1 MNRKLTVQQIVQ
13 QMVSA
18 GVHFGHRRRL
28 RNPKMIPYIYTEKDD
43 LQIIDL
49 LQTYWY
55 LKIASTYL
63 FTACRNGKRILFV
76 GTKKH
81 VAKCIEQTA
90 NDCNSWYINKRW
102 LGGLLTNWE
111 TMQKSI
117 FKMQN
122 NFRQN
127 HFSDTRPASP
137 QGGAGGRPSERQA
150 QSRAKGKPRP
160 SSRKVTHF
168 RTPSVAGLNE
178 GPTRLASKHS
188 RAVETFAQKSKKENA
203 RLGLPTERQKKRFMK
218 YLGGVQ
224 TMSQLPDIVIIVG
237 QQKEINAV
245 RECQKLKIPSLTI
258 LDTNCDPS
266 LTDFFIPANDDSV
279 TSVKYILSKL
289 SNAIKEGQKDFNNF
303 RKKKERG

>member
-13 QMVSA
+13 QMVLA

-63 FTACRNGKRILFV
+63 FNACCHGQRILFV
-76 GTKKH
+76 GTKGPLGQ
-81 VAKCIEQTA
+81 CIEQTA
-90 NDCNSWYINKRW
+90 NDCHSWYINKRW

-117 FKMQN
+117 LKLAP
-122 NFRQN
+122 FRGRRLPP
-127 HFSDTRPASP
+127 SGASGR
-137 QGGAGGRPSERQA
+137 GGS
-150 QSRAKGKPRP
+150 
-160 SSRKVTHF
+160 
-168 RTPSVAGLNE
+168 GL
-178 GPTRLASKHS
+178 RLAKL
-188 RAVETFAQKSKKENA
+188 ANQKSKKGNP
-203 RLGLPTERQKKRFMK
+203 RMERQKKRLMK

-237 QQKEINAV
+237 QQKEMNAV

-258 LDTNCDPS
+258 LDTDGDPS
-266 LTDFFIPANDDSV
+266 LTDFFIPANDDSL
-279 TSVKYILSKL
+279 TSVQYILSKL
-289 SNAIKEGQKDFNNF
+289 SNAIKEGQKNF
-303 RKKKERG
+303 QKQKKGL

>member
-13 QMVSA
+13 QMVLA

-63 FTACRNGKRILFV
+63 FNACCQGQRILFV
-76 GTKKH
+76 GTKGPLGQ
-81 VAKCIEQTA
+81 CIEQTA
-90 NDCNSWYINKRW
+90 NDCHSWYINKRW

-117 FKMQN
+117 FSGAEY
-122 NFRQN
+122 RRPLG
-127 HFSDTRPASP
+127 SEVPSADLTRAT
-137 QGGAGGRPSERQA
+137 Q
-150 QSRAKGKPRP
+150 
-160 SSRKVTHF
+160 T
-168 RTPSVAGLNE
+168 L
-178 GPTRLASKHS
+178 
-188 RAVETFAQKSKKENA
+188 AQKSKT
-203 RLGLPTERQKKRFMK
+203 GLSPERQKKRLMKYRK

-237 QQKEINAV
+237 QQKEMNAV

-258 LDTNCDPS
+258 LDTDGDPS
-266 LTDFFIPANDDSV
+266 LTDFFIPANDDSL
-279 TSVKYILSKL
+279 TSVQYILSKL
-289 SNAIKEGQKDFNNF
+289 SNAIKEGQKDFQ
-303 RKKKERG
+303 RQKKGL

>member
-1 MNRKLTVQQIVQ
+1 MTRKLTVQQIVQ

-63 FTACRNGKRILFV
+63 FTACRHGKRILFV
-76 GTKKH
+76 GTK
-81 VAKCIEQTA
+81 AYISQCIEQTA

-117 FKMQN
+117 FKK
-122 NFRQN
+122 
-127 HFSDTRPASP
+127 TV
-137 QGGAGGRPSERQA
+137 GG
-150 QSRAKGKPRP
+150 GKP
-160 SSRKVTHF
+160 HQD
-168 RTPSVAGLNE
+168 
-178 GPTRLASKHS
+178 
-188 RAVETFAQKSKKENA
+188 TFQSKKEKA
-203 RLGLPTERQKKRFMK
+203 RMERQKKRFMK

-245 RECQKLKIPSLTI
+245 RECQKLKIRSLTI

-266 LTDFFIPANDDSV
+266 LTDFFIPANDDSI
-279 TSVKYILSKL
+279 TSVQYILNQL
-289 SNAIKEGQKDFNNF
+289 SNAIQEGQKDFQRQF
-303 RKKKERG
+303 QKKKKRGRG

>member
-13 QMVSA
+13 QMVLA

-63 FTACRNGKRILFV
+63 FNACCHGQRILFV
-76 GTKKH
+76 GTKGPLGQ
-81 VAKCIEQTA
+81 CIEQTA
-90 NDCNSWYINKRW
+90 NDCHSWYINKRW

-117 FKMQN
+117 LKL
-122 NFRQN
+122 
-127 HFSDTRPASP
+127 ST
-137 QGGAGGRPSERQA
+137 
-150 QSRAKGKPRP
+150 SRGLQPMLRGVR
-160 SSRKVTHF
+160 SGSRTL
-168 RTPSVAGLNE
+168 T
-178 GPTRLASKHS
+178 
-188 RAVETFAQKSKKENA
+188 QKSKKGNP
-203 RLGLPTERQKKRFMK
+203 RMERQKKRLMK

-237 QQKEINAV
+237 QQKEMNAV

-258 LDTNCDPS
+258 LDTDGDPS
-266 LTDFFIPANDDSV
+266 LTDFFIPANDDSL
-279 TSVKYILSKL
+279 TSVQYILSKL
-289 SNAIKEGQKDFNNF
+289 SNAIKEGQKDFQ
-303 RKKKERG
+303 RQKKGL